1 MENMRTAGFL
11 TELDDDQLK
20 LLEYLGG
27 RLSLSQLQNILGM
40 DEKALKAALETE
52 KAQKAIAIGR
62 GDVHLSIVEK
72 IISKA
77 LDGDNAMLTLYAKTQ
92 MGWKDTQAI
101 EHSTTERAMTLDD
114 FYENSPALV
123 ESGEENEV

>member
-11 TELDDDQLK
+11 TELDEDQLK

-40 DEKALKAALETE
+40 DEKALKAALDTE

-62 GDVHLSIVEK
+62 GDVQLSIVEK